1 MTQQELEACQKAH
14 EKISSLEE
22 RIVRLR
28 SQAERLTQ
36 ILRQSQG
43 KSKEKD
49 KLAAYVAVLEK
60 LEQQRAAEL
69 IDAEKGMQK
78 FETWLETLPVQQAK
92 IMRLRYE
99 KGLPW
104 REISRKTHFSIRHCT
119 RIHEA
124 ALRRCC

>member
-22 RIVRLR
+22 RILRLR

-69 IDAEKGMQK
+69 IDAEKSMQE
-78 FETWLETLPVQQAK
+78 FEAWLETLPLQQAK

-99 KGLPW
+99 KGLHW
-104 REISRKTHFSIRHCT
+104 KEIVKATHFSKRHCY
-119 RIHEA
+119 RIHDA
-124 ALRRCC
+124 ALKRCL